1 MPRGSFE
8 HSRVSDLDAESRQGS
23 PLEDHYD
30 RRNEV
35 TTLRGLINGTQVS
48 GLDKKRAR

>member
-8 HSRVSDLDAESRQGS
+8 HSRVSDLESRQGC
-23 PLEDHYD
+23 PLEYHYD

-35 TTLRGLINGTQVS
+35 TGIDKRGQVS